1 MATTKALATTKRS
14 PAQAPA
20 IIEEGEYVISGV
32 PSLAQVKQVLES
44 GSKFYLDDTSS
55 GDTGSFLASTL
66 GRADTPEGLFAESE
80 LLSTKDHLGEVFIIE
95 GIDAVRPSD
104 YDEPGSLG
112 VYLVVSAIDSD
123 GELVK
128 LSVGSKDAFA
138 KIIALSEMG
147 SLPWRVSFEK
157 AEKATKRGFFPI
169 NLVNRQAT
177 TKSGKKVDF

>member
-1 MATTKALATTKRS
+1 MATTKALATTKRA
-14 PAQAPA
+14 PTKAAPA
-20 IIEEGEYVISGV
+20 VIEEGEYVISGV
-32 PSLAQVKQVLES
+32 PSLAQVKEVLES

-55 GDTGSFLASTL
+55 DTGSFLASTL
-66 GRADTPEGLFAESE
+66 AADTPEGLFAESE
-80 LLSTKDHLGEVFIIE
+80 LLSTKDHLGEVFVIE

-104 YDEPGSLG
+104 YDEPGGLG

-138 KIIALSEMG
+138 KIVALSEMG

-169 NLVNRQAT
+169 NLVNRHAS